1 MVTLKEYTTKRIR
14 NMGPDKYIDTIL
26 AQKSWKEIV
35 KRRHAAEVLSS
46 ESKIFVI
53 LKSNLAS
60 MATSVRAR

>member
-1 MVTLKEYTTKRIR
+1 
-14 NMGPDKYIDTIL
+14 MGPDKYIDTIL

-60 MATSVRAR
+60 MTTSVRAR